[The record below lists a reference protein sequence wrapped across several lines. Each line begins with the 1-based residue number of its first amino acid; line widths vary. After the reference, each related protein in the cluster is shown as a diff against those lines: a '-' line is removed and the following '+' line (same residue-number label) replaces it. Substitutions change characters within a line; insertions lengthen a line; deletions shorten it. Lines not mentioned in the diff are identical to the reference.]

1 MSAPWYRSLYWRIT
15 VGFVLC
21 LAAMLVVQAL
31 LFVLVVSRSGPTMPG
46 VPPERFGRTVAQEL
60 SQALERNAAL
70 DVKDFIRDQ
79 YGRDAH
85 PMFVVLADG
94 RTLSNSS
101 EPAPE
106 PLIAAAR
113 DRLRTG
119 FIPRRAPR
127 GALERRDGEPPRQGR
142 EPEAVDLPGIP
153 DLDNLPPPGG
163 FGRRGSP
170 GFTGGRLAPVVAGGR
185 LMGFVIVPPRAP
197 FGFLLTRYGPTLGL
211 VALGSLIVGATLTA
225 VLIFGPANRRLRGL
239 EDAARRL
246 GAGDLT
252 ARAPAQG
259 GDEVSAVAT
268 AFNVMATDLAARAE
282 ALRAAD
288 RTRRQLL
295 ADVSHELATPVTA
308 MRGYLETLAM
318 PDFRLDETT
327 RARYLTIVTDET
339 ARLERIIGDLLEL
352 ARLEGG
358 GGGLVIAPIPVAPLF
373 ERVAA
378 RHGRTAAA
386 VGVTIST
393 SIAAGAQTVRGDRDR
408 LEQAL
413 QNLAA
418 NALRHAPAGTAVE
431 LAARPLAQGVA
442 LTVTDRGAGIAPEH
456 LPHVFDRF
464 YKADAA
470 RANRSGAEA
479 AAHGSGLGLS
489 IVKAIAEQHG
499 GSVTAESAPSR
510 TVFEIRLP

>member
-1 MSAPWYRSLYWRIT
+1 MSARWYRSLYWRIT

-46 VPPERFGRTVAQEL
+46 VPPERFARTAAQEL
-60 SQALERNAAL
+60 SQALDRDAAL
-70 DVKDFIRDQ
+70 DVRAFVRDQ

-85 PMFVVLADG
+85 PLFVVLEDG
-94 RTLSNSS
+94 RTFSNSS

-113 DRLRTG
+113 ERLRRG
-119 FIPRRAPR
+119 GLSRRRPGGPR
-127 GALERRDGEPPRQGR
+127 GLRQ
-142 EPEAVDLPGIP
+142 PTEAFEDSSPVDAGVP
-153 DLDNLPPPGG
+153 DAPPPPGG
-163 FGRRGSP
+163 FGRRGGP
-170 GFTGGRLAPVVAGGR
+170 GFMGGRFAPIVAGGQ
-185 LMGFVIVPPRAP
+185 LVGFVIVPPRAP
-197 FGFLLTRYGPTLGL
+197 FGFLLARYGPTLGL
-211 VALGSLIVGATLTA
+211 VALGSFLVGGTLTA
-225 VLIFGPANRRLRGL
+225 FLVFGPANRRLRGL
-239 EDAARRL
+239 EAAARRL
-246 GAGDLT
+246 GGGDLT

-268 AFNVMATDLAARAE
+268 AFNAMADDLAARAE
-282 ALRAAD
+282 ALAAAD

-318 PDFRLDETT
+318 PDFPLDELT
-327 RARYLTIVTDET
+327 RARYLGIVTDET

-358 GGGLVIAPIPVAPLF
+358 GGALAIEAVPVSALF
-373 ERVAA
+373 DRVVA
-378 RHGRTAAA
+378 RHDRTASAS
-386 VGVTIST
+386 GVTIAT
-393 SIAAGAQTVRGDRDR
+393 SIAPGAETVRGDRDR

-431 LAARPLAQGVA
+431 LAARPLAPGVG
-442 LTVTDRGAGIAPEH
+442 LSVTDHGAGIDAVH
-456 LPHVFDRF
+456 LPRVFDRF

-470 RANRSGAEA
+470 RVNRSGAETTE
-479 AAHGSGLGLS
+479 HGSGLGLS
-489 IVKAIAEQHG
+489 IVKAIIERHG
-499 GSVTAESAPSR
+499 GAVTVESAPGR
-510 TVFEIRLP
+510 TTFEVHLP

>member
-1 MSAPWYRSLYWRIT
+1 VSARWYRSLYWRIT

-21 LAAMLVVQAL
+21 LAAVLLVQAL

-46 VPPERFGRTVAQEL
+46 VPPERFARTAAQEL
-60 SQALERNAAL
+60 SQALERDAAL
-70 DVKDFIRDQ
+70 DVQAFIRDQ

-85 PMFVVLADG
+85 PLFVVLEDG
-94 RTLSNSS
+94 RTFSNSS

-113 DRLRTG
+113 DRLRRG
-119 FIPRRAPR
+119 GAPRRRPTEARGPR
-127 GALERRDGEPPRQGR
+127 GMRQPLEPMEDGPPGD
-142 EPEAVDLPGIP
+142 AGASDGT
-153 DLDNLPPPGG
+153 PPGG
-163 FGRRGSP
+163 FARRGGP
-170 GFTGGRLAPVVAGGR
+170 GFMGGRFAPIVAGGR
-185 LMGFVIVPPRAP
+185 LAGFVIVPPRAP
-197 FGFLLTRYGPTLGL
+197 FGFLLARYGPTLGL
-211 VALGSLIVGATLTA
+211 VALGSFMVGGTLTA
-225 VLIFGPANRRLRGL
+225 FLVFGPANRRLRGL

-268 AFNVMATDLAARAE
+268 AFNAMADDLAARAE
-282 ALRAAD
+282 ALTAAD

-318 PDFRLDETT
+318 PDFPLDELT
-327 RARYLTIVTDET
+327 RARYLGIVTDET

-358 GGGLVIAPIPVAPLF
+358 GGALAIEAVPVSALF
-373 ERVAA
+373 DRVVA
-378 RHGRTAAA
+378 RHDRTASAS
-386 VGVTIST
+386 GVTIAT
-393 SIAAGAQTVRGDRDR
+393 SIAPGAETVRGDRDR

-418 NALRHAPAGTAVE
+418 NALRHAPPGTAVE
-431 LAARPLAQGVA
+431 LAARPRAPGVA
-442 LTVTDRGAGIAPEH
+442 LSVTDHGAGLDAVH
-456 LPHVFDRF
+456 LPRVFDRF

-470 RANRSGAEA
+470 RVNRSGAGTTG
-479 AAHGSGLGLS
+479 HGSGLGLS
-489 IVKAIAEQHG
+489 IVKAIVGRHG
-499 GSVTAESAPSR
+499 GTVTVESAPGR
-510 TVFEIRLP
+510 TTFDIHLP